1 MTSRANA
8 RPPRGTSS
16 ASASLTLTSVA
27 ASTWRA
33 ASVLTVSMSST
44 CKLSRTMSSGYLF
57 TMLITFGSCVSYST
71 RLLSSCQRVSTTSR
85 TLPSAL
91 MEREICMSWKPC
103 CWRRKLRCS
112 PSSARR
118 PPGRDASS
126 MAEASIWTRT
136 VCTYSMRHL
145 TWQKIGRSVRRQR
158 GRRWP
163 RNPIVTGITIRRG
176 VSSARASRAT
186 LRRYGQSQRRPQ
198 RRLQLVQGDDP
209 LELGRQLPVAT
220 NHEEPG
226 LRVDPPLRRCID
238 GNLADALTQL
248 LEPVGLDVDEDRL
261 ILLLPV

>member
-1 MTSRANA
+1 
-8 RPPRGTSS
+8 
-16 ASASLTLTSVA
+16 
-27 ASTWRA
+27 
-33 ASVLTVSMSST
+33 MSST
-44 CKLSRTMSSGYLF
+44 CRLSRTMSSGYLL
-57 TMLITFGSCVSYST
+57 TMLVTFGSWLSYST

-85 TLPSAL
+85 TFPSGL
-91 MEREICMSWKPC
+91 MERVICMSRKPC

-112 PSSARR
+112 PSSARG

-186 LRRYGQSQRRPQ
+186 LRRYGQSQRRP
-198 RRLQLVQGDDP
+198 
-209 LELGRQLPVAT
+209 
-220 NHEEPG
+220 
-226 LRVDPPLRRCID
+226 RCLD

-261 ILLLPV
+261 ILVLPVQRVHHRLHHRPAGAAFAEGGRGEGDHQRLSAGPGGRDRHAG